1 MSEFDVISEAEDI
14 INSAPADADY
24 VSEFEKVLDGVSKVY
39 GKDSNQWEQI
49 SKLGIEAPDAEKIL
63 NQVPNCNIIKNQKGQ
78 ILSYNITENENVIS
92 EAEAIIN
99 SNAPADIVSLD
110 VPATTGLETAAG
122 EAAKKL
128 TFKAGVKGAGHFVF
142 GKVLPIIGA
151 VSTGI
156 TLGKTI
162 DSLLY
167 KANPNFWDEHD
178 MEYLNPD
185 TWGEIIGNDSIGGK
199 FFNFI
204 FGTSPDDGKKAQ
216 AYMDEK
222 ALAYMAL
229 YLQNKGIFEPET
241 EKVYENDDLKSL
253 DLRYVHFPITLSP
266 SSVIQLKTEL
276 PFNPAHP
283 DYSNTAIYATDAEK
297 LALFK
302 NDDDLYLICASLH
315 DGYRGI
321 GTANGIL
328 TPIPTKDDKFWKDTI
343 NGKTFYDNSAVYRK
357 YSPLYPPIGTNRLDS
372 LKNFDSSAIAYALLY
387 GDIKS
392 DSGIDGIGTQEN
404 AKTPDLSGATTVDDT
419 LSKLKEQYPD
429 MFDKAV
435 HQDIVQPDGSVI
447 THTYVPVSMPEMD
460 EDGNPVSSPSTQA
473 QPEIDPDTATDSLLA
488 TLIGI
493 MKQKTPPNPPDT
505 GDGNTPGVPIQ
516 TGSASSLY
524 AIYNP
529 NLEQINS
536 FGAWLWSDNFIEQ
549 IKKLFSDPMQAIIGL
564 HKVYATPST
573 HGTQNIKVGY
583 LDSGVPSKVVSN
595 QYTDIDCG
603 TVSLKEYFYNVF
615 DYAPYTSVN
624 LYLPFIDIVG
634 LDVADVM
641 RSSIHIVYH
650 VDVLSGACLAEV
662 KVIRDNFGGTLYQ
675 YAGNASVTLPISS
688 GSYMGIV
695 SSIAGIA
702 GGIAGTIA
710 SGGSALPLLAS
721 SAGSLLNAHTN
732 VEHSGGFSGNV
743 GAMGAKIPYLII
755 SRPQVEMANNFE
767 RYIGY
772 PANMTTTLSS
782 CSGYVKVVECHL
794 EKINATDT
802 ELTEIDSILKGGVLL

>member
-1 MSEFDVISEAEDI
+1 MPIYDKV
-14 INSAPADADY
+14 Y
-24 VSEFEKVLDGVSKVY
+24 VSEFEKLMDGVSKVY
-39 GKDSNQWEQI
+39 GEGSDQWEQI
-49 SKLGIEAPDAEKIL
+49 AKYGITAPDAEKIL
-63 NQVPNCNIIKNQKGQ
+63 NQVPYCNIVKNQKGQ
-78 ILSYNITENENVIS
+78 IISYNITENENLIS

-110 VPATTGLETAAG
+110 VPATTGLETVAG
-122 EAAKKL
+122 ETAKKL
-128 TFKAGVKGAGHFVF
+128 TFKAGAKEAGHFVF

-156 TLGKTI
+156 TLGKI
-162 DSLLY
+162 VDSLLY
-167 KANPNFWDEHD
+167 KANPDFWNEHD

-253 DLRYVHFPITLSP
+253 NLRYVHFPITLSP
-266 SSVIQLKTEL
+266 SICQLKTEQYFD
-276 PFNPAHP
+276 PTHP
-283 DYSNTAIYATDAEK
+283 DYSKTAIYATDAEK
-297 LALFK
+297 VAIFQYGNRLFI
-302 NDDDLYLICASLH
+302 ICASLH
-315 DGYRGI
+315 DGYWGI
-321 GTANGIL
+321 GDANGLL
-328 TPIPTKDDKFWKDTI
+328 TPIPKKNVRFTQATI
-343 NGKTFYDNSAVYRK
+343 NGKTFYWGEGSYP
-357 YSPLYPPIGTNRLDS
+357 YWSPIIGTTNIV
-372 LKNFDSSAIAYALLY
+372 DSSYYDTSNIAYALLY
-387 GDIKS
+387 GDSKS

-419 LSKLKEQYPD
+419 LAKLKEQYPD
-429 MFDKAV
+429 MFNKAV

-447 THTYVPVSMPEMD
+447 THTYVPVSMPELD
-460 EDGNPVSSPSTQA
+460 KDGNPVSSPSTQA
-473 QPEIDPDTATDSLLA
+473 KPEIDPDTATDSLLA
-488 TLIGI
+488 TLINI
-493 MKQKTPPNPPDT
+493 MQQKTPPNPPDI

-529 NLEQINS
+529 TLEQINS

-564 HKVYATPST
+564 HKVYATPET
-573 HGTQNIKVGY
+573 NGTSNIKVGY
-583 LDSGVPSKVVSN
+583 LDSGVPSKIVSN

-603 TVSLKEYFYNVF
+603 TVSLSEYFYNVF
-615 DYAPYTSVN
+615 DYAPYTFVN
-624 LYLPFIDIVG
+624 LYLPFIGIVG

-662 KVIRDNFGGTLYQ
+662 KVIRDSFGGTLYQ

-732 VEHSGGFSGNV
+732 VEHSGGFSGNA

-772 PANMTTTLSS
+772 PANVTTTLSS
-782 CSGYVKVVECHL
+782 CSGYVKVLECHL
-794 EKINATDT
+794 ENINATDT
-802 ELTEIDSILKGGVLL
+802 ELTEIDSILKGGVIL

>member
-14 INSAPADADY
+14 INSAPADY
-24 VSEFEKVLDGVSKVY
+24 VSEFEKLLDGISKVY
-39 GKDSNQWEQI
+39 GKGSDQWEQI
-49 SKLGIEAPDAEKIL
+49 AKYGIEAPDAEKIL
-63 NQVPNCNIIKNQKGQ
+63 NQVPNCSIIKNQKGQ

-92 EAEAIIN
+92 EAERIIN
-99 SNAPADIVSLD
+99 SNASDIVSLD

-142 GKVLPIIGA
+142 GKVMPIIAA

-253 DLRYVHFPITLSP
+253 DLRYFHFPITLSP
-266 SSVIQLKTEL
+266 SILQLGTEKY
-276 PFNPAHP
+276 NPDHP
-283 DYSNTAIYATDAEK
+283 DYSKTIIYATDAEK
-297 LALFK
+297 VALFQ
-302 NDDDLYLICASLH
+302 NGVTLFIICASLH
-315 DGYRGI
+315 DGYD
-321 GTANGIL
+321 GTGQANGLL
-328 TPIPTKDDKFWKDTI
+328 TPIPAKNVKFTKATI
-343 NGKTFYDNSAVYRK
+343 NGKTFYYREHRYSY
-357 YSPLYPPIGTNRLDS
+357 YSPIIGTINKVDS
-372 LKNFDSSAIAYALLY
+372 PNYITHDIAYALLY
-387 GDIKS
+387 GDSKS

-435 HQDIVQPDGSVI
+435 QQDIVQPDGSVI
-447 THTYVPVSMPEMD
+447 THTYVPVSMPELD

-473 QPEIDPDTATDSLLA
+473 KPEIDPDTATDSLLA

-493 MKQKTPPNPPDT
+493 MKQKTPPNPPDI

-529 NLEQINS
+529 TLEQINS

-583 LDSGVPSKVVSN
+583 LDSGVPAKVVSN

-603 TVSLKEYFYNVF
+603 TVSLSEYFYNVF
-615 DYAPYTSVN
+615 DYAPYTSVH
-624 LYLPFIDIVG
+624 LYLPFIGIVG

-662 KVIRDNFGGTLYQ
+662 KVIRDSFGGTLYQ

-772 PANMTTTLSS
+772 PANITTKLSS
-782 CSGYVKVVECHL
+782 CSGYIKVVECHL
-794 EKINATDT
+794 ENINATDT

>member
-1 MSEFDVISEAEDI
+1 MSDFDVISEAEDI

-24 VSEFEKVLDGVSKVY
+24 VSEFEKLMEGISKVY
-39 GKDSNQWEQI
+39 GKDSDQWEKI

-110 VPATTGLETAAG
+110 VPATMGLETAAG

-128 TFKAGVKGAGHFVF
+128 TFKAGAKEAGHFVF

-167 KANPNFWDEHD
+167 KANPNFWNEHD

-204 FGTSPDDGKKAQ
+204 FGTSPDGKKAQ

-229 YLQNKGIFEPET
+229 YLQNKGVFEPER
-241 EKVYENDDLKSL
+241 EEVYENDDIKFLNLSSII
-253 DLRYVHFPITLSP
+253 DFPIVLSP
-266 SSVIQLKTEL
+266 PELSIYYTYFKSYMNFSTNAQYVWAYKEPGDNGDSAIIATSKQPASYGYKTFKDVTL
-276 PFNPAHP
+276 TKP
-283 DYSNTAIYATDAEK
+283 DYTMNALEHSFNNKSFYAGG
-297 LALFK
+297 
-302 NDDDLYLICASLH
+302 IS
-315 DGYRGI
+315 YRITTGII
-321 GTANGIL
+321 GT
-328 TPIPTKDDKFWKDTI
+328 I
-343 NGKTFYDNSAVYRK
+343 NKLKRK
-357 YSPLYPPIGTNRLDS
+357 LQQDERYKIDY
-372 LKNFDSSAIAYALLY
+372 AILY
-387 GDIKS
+387 GTHKIKS
-392 DSGIDGIGTQEN
+392 NVDGIGTQEN
-404 AKTPDLSGATTVDDT
+404 AKTPDFSGVTTVDDT
-419 LSKLKEQYPD
+419 LAKLKEQYPD

-473 QPEIDPDTATDSLLA
+473 APEIDPDTATDSLLA
-488 TLIGI
+488 TLIGL
-493 MKQKTPPNPPDT
+493 MKQKTPPNPPDI
-505 GDGNTPGVPIQ
+505 GDGNTPGVPMQ

-529 NLEQINS
+529 TLEQINS

-564 HKVYATPST
+564 HKVYATPAT
-573 HGTQNIKVGY
+573 NGTQNIKVGY
-583 LDSGVPSKVVSN
+583 LDSGVPAKVVSN

-603 TVSLKEYFYNVF
+603 TVSLSEYFYNVF
-615 DYAPYTSVN
+615 DYAPYTSVH
-624 LYLPFIDIVG
+624 LYLPFIGIVG

-650 VDVLSGACLAEV
+650 IDVLSGACLAEV
-662 KVIRDNFGGTLYQ
+662 KVIRDSFGGTLYQ

-772 PANMTTTLSS
+772 PANMTTTLSA

-794 EKINATDT
+794 ENINATDA
-802 ELTEIDSILKGGVLL
+802 ELTEIDSILKEGVIL

>member
-14 INSAPADADY
+14 INSAPADY
-24 VSEFEKVLDGVSKVY
+24 VSEFEKVLNGVSKVY
-39 GKDSNQWEQI
+39 GKGSDQWEQI
-49 SKLGIEAPDAEKIL
+49 AKYGMEAPDAEKIL
-63 NQVPNCNIIKNQKGQ
+63 NQVSNCSIVKNQKGQ
-78 ILSYNITENENVIS
+78 ILSYNITEDANVIS
-92 EAEAIIN
+92 EAERIIN
-99 SNAPADIVSLD
+99 SNASDIVSLD
-110 VPATTGLETAAG
+110 VPATTGLETAVG
-122 EAAKKL
+122 ETAKKL
-128 TFKAGVKGAGHFVF
+128 TFKAGAKEAGHFVF

-167 KANPNFWDEHD
+167 KANPNFWNEHD

-253 DLRYVHFPITLSP
+253 DLRYFHFPITLSP
-266 SSVIQLKTEL
+266 SILQLGTEKYK
-276 PFNPAHP
+276 PNHP
-283 DYSNTAIYATDAEK
+283 DYSKTIIYATDAEK
-297 LALFK
+297 VALFQ
-302 NDDDLYLICASLH
+302 NGVTLCIVCASLH
-315 DGYRGI
+315 DGYVGA
-321 GTANGIL
+321 GQANGLL
-328 TPIPTKDDKFWKDTI
+328 TPIPAKNVKLSKATI
-343 NGKTFYDNSAVYRK
+343 NGKTFYCKEYQYDYYSAI
-357 YSPLYPPIGTNRLDS
+357 IGTTNRVDS
-372 LKNFDSSAIAYALLY
+372 TNYITSNIAYALLF

-460 EDGNPVSSPSTQA
+460 ENGNPVSSPSTQA
-473 QPEIDPDTATDSLLA
+473 KPEIDPDTATDSLLA

-493 MKQKTPPNPPDT
+493 MKQKTPPNPPDI
-505 GDGNTPGVPIQ
+505 GNGNTPGVTIQ
-516 TGSASSLY
+516 TGAASSLY

-529 NLEQINS
+529 TLEQINS

-583 LDSGVPSKVVSN
+583 LDSGVPAKVVSN

-603 TVSLKEYFYNVF
+603 TVSLSEYFYNVF

-624 LYLPFIDIVG
+624 LYLPFIGIVG

-794 EKINATDT
+794 ERINATDT
-802 ELTEIDSILKGGVLL
+802 ELTEIDSILKGGVIL